1 VAELNTT
8 SEHRDA
14 QRTRP
19 GFAPGYGVEANPEG
33 MLRWAWVDE
42 RMGVARNYWV
52 ATTAADG
59 RAQVAPVW
67 GVWFDDTFFFG
78 TGVTSRKGRNLARDP
93 RLAVHL
99 ESGDEVVILEGVAE
113 PLTDPVLFARY
124 VDAYDAKYAIRP
136 DSADGGTFFVR
147 PRRVFAWLEHDFLH
161 TPTRWTFEDARFL
174 K

>member
-1 VAELNTT
+1 MTETNSTAGE
-8 SEHRDA
+8 RDTRRA
-14 QRTRP
+14 RP
-19 GFAPGYGVEANPEG
+19 GFAPGYGVEANSEG
-33 MLRWAWVDE
+33 MLGWAWVDE
-42 RMGVARNYWV
+42 RMRAARNYWV

-78 TGVTSRKGRNLARDP
+78 TGVISSKGRNLARDP
-93 RLAVHL
+93 RLSINL

-113 PLTDPVLFARY
+113 PLTDPALFARY

-147 PRRVFAWLEHDFLH
+147 PRRVFAWLERDFLH
-161 TPTRWTFEDARFL
+161 TPTRWAFDWS
-174 K
+174 